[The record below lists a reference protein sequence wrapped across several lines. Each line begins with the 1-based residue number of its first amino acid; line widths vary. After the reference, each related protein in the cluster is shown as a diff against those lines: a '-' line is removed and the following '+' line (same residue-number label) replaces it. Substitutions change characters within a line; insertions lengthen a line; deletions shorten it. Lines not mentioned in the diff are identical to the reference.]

1 MTVQVERGLDSICFL
16 LRRPVLNNNPYV
28 VVVVQSNHRQKR
40 RRKMCPCVCYDG
52 SIRVEGKTFFRGYSR
67 YFCVC
72 CVIFLACRR
81 DHFHSTMTTHRTLV
95 KYYYAH
101 ATDVFP
107 SSCLLRATTATTR
120 KGKVSHE
127 FTPADDD
134 RPQFFLS
141 VVVLSF
147 ELITGLREK
156 IRL

>member
-1 MTVQVERGLDSICFL
+1 ML
-16 LRRPVLNNNPYV
+16 LLLY
-28 VVVVQSNHRQKR
+28 SLIIAK
-40 RRKMCPCVCYDG
+40 KEEEKCV
-52 SIRVEGKTFFRGYSR
+52 RVFVMMDRSVWKGKLFSGGIVDTF
-67 YFCVC
+67 VC
-72 CVIFLACRR
+72 AVSFFLACRR